1 MRKAAS
7 PLFSVALLATI
18 VGAVFVVMLAIDP
31 GTLTLQWTDKDFANY
46 WMAARLALEGRALDV
61 FGPHESYLA
70 HLRSFFGADYPWR
83 AWSYPPHYLLLMLPL
98 GLFTYKFALILFLL
112 VTFLLLCG
120 ALHLAARQMKGW
132 QLLLLLPV
140 ALTNAFVVQNGFLL
154 GALLIAGLALRDS
167 RPVLAGIC
175 FGLLTVKPQLGV
187 LLPLLLLWE
196 RRWPAIASAVV
207 TALALFLLSVSL
219 FGIEAWA
226 GFFHYVTP
234 YQVHVMKELT
244 GLFLHMMP
252 TVFGAIRSLDFD
264 ASMAF
269 AVHLPFAVL
278 ALVLFGYSLLRLDQ
292 PEARAA
298 STVFATAMVM
308 PYLASYDLV
317 ALVAAAVLWMDLRPS
332 SLALRFALFCLACVP
347 LVMPLL
353 SLLGWP
359 VAPVVIL
366 ATWLGL
372 LGRDGALPRLT
383 RRPSPATM

>member
-18 VGAVFVVMLAIDP
+18 VGAVFVAMLAIEP

-98 GLFTYKFALILFLL
+98 GLFAYKTALVLFL
-112 VTFLLLCG
+112 VTTFLLLCG
-120 ALHLAARQMKGW
+120 ALHLASRQIKLW
-132 QLLLLLPV
+132 QLLFLLPV
-140 ALTNAFVVQNGFLL
+140 IVTNGYVVQNGFLL
-154 GALLIAGLALRDS
+154 SAFLIAGLALRDS

-187 LLPLLLLWE
+187 LLPLLFLWE
-196 RRWPAIASAVV
+196 RQWLTITSAVV
-207 TALALFLLSVSL
+207 TTVALFLLSVAV

-226 GFFHYVTP
+226 GFFHHVTP

-244 GLFLHMMP
+244 GLFPHMMP
-252 TVFGAIRSLDFD
+252 TVFGAVRSLDFG
-264 ASMAF
+264 ASTAL
-269 AVHLPFAVL
+269 AVHLPFAVMAL
-278 ALVLFGYSLLRLDQ
+278 ALFGFGLLRLGR

-298 STVFATAMVM
+298 NTVFATAMAM
-308 PYLASYDLV
+308 PYLVNYDLA
-317 ALVAAAVLWMDLRPS
+317 ALVASAVLWMDRERASLPS
-332 SLALRFALFCLACVP
+332 RCALFGLVCIP
-347 LVMPLL
+347 LLMPML

-366 ATWLGL
+366 AAWLGL
-372 LGRDGALPRLT
+372 LDGDGVLPRLT
-383 RRPSPATM
+383 RRPSPATT